1 MIPARVLLV
10 EDSELVADAMRTL
23 LDALGHT
30 VRVAPS
36 VRGAVAACEAEVP
49 DIMLLD
55 LGLLDGHG
63 LEVMEQVTSRGLAP
77 RVVAAM
83 TGDDEPAMKR
93 RCLAAGCREVLVKPV
108 GARELMARI
117 ETWMRETMPPEAAD
131 QRDSSPA

>member
-1 MIPARVLLV
+1 VSTSARILLV
-10 EDSELVADAMRTL
+10 EDSELVADALRTL

-36 VRGAVAACEAEVP
+36 VRDAVAACAAEVP

-55 LGLLDGHG
+55 LGLADGHG
-63 LEVMEQVTSRGLAP
+63 LEVLEQVNARGIAP
-77 RVVAAM
+77 RVIAAM

-117 ETWMRETMPPEAAD
+117 ESWMHDT
-131 QRDSSPA
+131 SSARLP